1 MVAWPP
7 RWPDLCSVE
16 FNLIFRVRCVCCTHS
31 SQQVRVVSVCHCQ
44 HFTFSQPNYPCHLL
58 HPVELLR
65 GGWVIFGRVWHK
77 SSNKSG
83 NESGNLRCNWVK
95 THCSHCR
102 FIVVAKL
109 KDLSCRVTITV
120 QVNLAR
126 RHFLTTTFWLPPPP
140 QAPSSL
146 TTCTIPLILPQNGW
160 LLSFFCLPMLS
171 WEIRAIRLG
180 VLLTCRQRR
189 ESGQLGVAQSYLYL
203 SLMFSLTSAV
213 SLDVVR
219 LLYHS
224 IRGKEQT

>member
-1 MVAWPP
+1 MCVVHIVRSRFEWFQCATVNTSHSP
-7 RWPDLCSVE
+7 
-16 FNLIFRVRCVCCTHS
+16 NLITHVTCSTLSSCSEEGESFSGVCD
-31 SQQVRVVSVCHCQ
+31 
-44 HFTFSQPNYPCHLL
+44 
-58 HPVELLR
+58 
-65 GGWVIFGRVWHK
+65 K

-224 IRGKEQT
+224 IRGKDQT

>member
-1 MVAWPP
+1 MYVVHIVRSRFEWFQCATVNT
-7 RWPDLCSVE
+7 SHSH
-16 FNLIFRVRCVCCTHS
+16 NLITHVTCSTLSSCSEEGESFSDVCDTKAATNLVMS
-31 SQQVRVVSVCHCQ
+31 LVIS
-44 HFTFSQPNYPCHLL
+44 Y
-58 HPVELLR
+58 VESKL
-65 GGWVIFGRVWHK
+65 W
-77 SSNKSG
+77 
-83 NESGNLRCNWVK
+83 
-95 THCSHCR
+95 
-102 FIVVAKL
+102 FIVVNKL
-109 KDLSCRVTITV
+109 KDLSCRVTISV

-126 RHFLTTTFWLPPPP
+126 RHFLTTFWLPPPP

-146 TTCTIPLILPQNGW
+146 TTCAIPLILPQNGW

-189 ESGQLGVAQSYLYL
+189 ETGQLGVAQSYLYL

-224 IRGKEQT
+224 IRGKDQT